1 MAGRE
6 AALEVGEQLGE
17 LLGEVVGQGVGAV
30 ALERVGGHRVGA
42 GGAADPEVDAA
53 REEAGEDAEAL
64 RHLERAVVGQ
74 HHAAAADP
82 HPAGRG
88 GDRADQDLRRGPG
101 DEPSPVVL
109 GDPVAVV
116 AEPVGQPRQV
126 DRVAQRLRRGRALG
140 DGSLVEDAEAQAGGH
155 LSCRGSPCRRCS

>member
-17 LLGEVVGQGVGAV
+17 LVGEVVRQGVGAV
-30 ALERVGGHRVGA
+30 ALERVRGHRVGP
-42 GGAADPEVDAA
+42 GRAADPEVDPP

-64 RHLERAVVGQ
+64 RHLERAVVRE
-74 HHAAAADP
+74 HDAAAADP
-82 HPAGRG
+82 DPAGRR
-88 GDRADQDLRRGPG
+88 GDRADQDLRRRPG
-101 DEPSPVVL
+101 DEPSPMVL

-126 DRVAQRLRRGRALG
+126 DRVAQRLRRGRSLRDRG
-140 DGSLVEDAEAQAGGH
+140 LVEDAEAQAGGH
-155 LSCRGSPCRRCS
+155 LRDGSR